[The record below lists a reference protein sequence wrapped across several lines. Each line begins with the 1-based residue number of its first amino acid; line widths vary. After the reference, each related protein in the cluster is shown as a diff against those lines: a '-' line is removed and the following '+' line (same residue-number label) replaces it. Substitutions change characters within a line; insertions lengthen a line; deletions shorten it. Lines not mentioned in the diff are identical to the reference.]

1 MTAASRA
8 GDGRDVLL
16 QARGLKAWYGA
27 AQILYDVDLEVRRGE
42 VVALMGRN
50 GAGKSTT
57 LKTLMG
63 LLPKRRGTVHFLG
76 QDISHASPHEAAR
89 LGLGFVPEDRRIF
102 TDLTVTEN
110 LEVGRQP
117 ARRWA
122 DGSAA
127 PQWTPAQLFKL
138 FPNLGE
144 MPHRPGGRMSG
155 GEQQMLTVARTLMGN
170 PYLVLLDEPSEG
182 VAPVIV
188 EQMAQMILELKGQG
202 VSILLSEQNMHFAEL
217 VSDRAY
223 VLEKGQIRYHASMAE
238 LAANEEVRRA
248 YLSL

>member
-1 MTAASRA
+1 MNTNA
-8 GDGRDVLL
+8 DPLL
-16 QARGLKAWYGA
+16 QAHGLAAWYGA
-27 AQILYDVDLEVRRGE
+27 AQILFDIGLDVKRGE

-63 LLPKRRGTVHFLG
+63 MLPQRAGHVQFMGHDIAREAPHQIARRGLG
-76 QDISHASPHEAAR
+76 Y
-89 LGLGFVPEDRRIF
+89 VPEDRRIF
-102 TDLTVTEN
+102 SDLTVMEN
-110 LEVGRQP
+110 LEVARQP
-117 ARRWA
+117 ARSWI

-127 PQWTPAQLFKL
+127 PSWTPERLFKL

-144 MPHRPGGRMSG
+144 MPQRPGGRMSG

-170 PYLVLLDEPSEG
+170 PLLLLLDEPSEG

-188 EQMAQMILELKGQG
+188 EQMAQMILELKAHG

-223 VLEKGQIRYHASMAE
+223 VLEKGQIRYQATMAE
-238 LAANEEVRRA
+238 LAANDEVRRA
-248 YLSL
+248 YLSM

>member
-1 MTAASRA
+1 MNT
-8 GDGRDVLL
+8 LL
-16 QARGLKAWYGA
+16 NAKGLNAWYGA
-27 AQILYDVDLEVRRGE
+27 AHILFDVDLQVNRGE

-57 LKTLMG
+57 LKALMG
-63 LLPKRRGTVHFLG
+63 MLAKRKGAVSFLG
-76 QDISHASPHEAAR
+76 RDVSRAEPHEVAR
-89 LGLGFVPEDRRIF
+89 LGLGYVPEDRRVF
-102 TDLTVTEN
+102 GDLTVMEN
-110 LEVGRQP
+110 LEVGKQP
-117 ARRWA
+117 PRTWA

-127 PQWTPAQLFKL
+127 PLWTTEKLFKL

-144 MPHRPGGRMSG
+144 MPDRPGGRMSG

-188 EQMAQMILELKGQG
+188 EQMAQMILELKTQG

-223 VLEKGQIRYHASMAE
+223 VLEKGQIRHQSSMAE
-238 LAANEEVRRA
+238 LSVNEEVRRN
-248 YLSL
+248 YLSV

>member
-1 MTAASRA
+1 MVDA
-8 GDGRDVLL
+8 GATSEVLL
-16 QARGLKAWYGA
+16 DVRSLCAWYGA
-27 AQILYDVDLEVRRGE
+27 AQILYDVDLNVRRGE

-57 LKTLMG
+57 LKAIMG
-63 LLPKRRGTVHFLG
+63 MLDKRKGTMSFMG
-76 QDISHASPHEAAR
+76 RDISHSPAHEAAAH
-89 LGLGFVPEDRRIF
+89 GLGFVPEDRRVF
-102 TDLTVTEN
+102 TDLTVEEN

-117 ARRWA
+117 ARKWP
-122 DGSAA
+122 DGTAA
-127 PQWTPAQLFKL
+127 PLWTHERLYKL

-144 MPHRPGGRMSG
+144 MPTRPGGAMSG

-188 EQMAQMILELKGQG
+188 EQMVNMILELKGQG

-223 VLEKGQIRYHASMAE
+223 VLEKGQIRFTGSMAE
-238 LAANEEVRRA
+238 LAAAEDVRRA
-248 YLSL
+248 YLSV

>member
-1 MTAASRA
+1 MSTAN
-8 GDGRDVLL
+8 VLL
-16 QARGLKAWYGA
+16 QAHGITAWYGA
-27 AQILYDVDLEVRRGE
+27 AQVLFDIGLDVKRGE

-57 LKTLMG
+57 LKALMG
-63 LLPKRRGTVHFLG
+63 MIAQRAGHVLFMGLDIAREAPHQIARRGLG
-76 QDISHASPHEAAR
+76 Y
-89 LGLGFVPEDRRIF
+89 VPEDRRIF
-102 TDLTVTEN
+102 TDLTVMEN
-110 LEVGRQP
+110 LEVARQP
-117 ARRWA
+117 ERRWA

-127 PQWTPAQLFKL
+127 PSWTPERLFGL

-144 MPHRPGGRMSG
+144 MPQRPGGRMSG

-170 PYLVLLDEPSEG
+170 PLLLLLDEPSEG

-188 EQMAQMILELKGQG
+188 EQMVQMILELKGQG

-223 VLEKGQIRYHASMAE
+223 VLEKGQIRYEATMAE
-238 LAANEEVRRA
+238 LAANDEVRRA
-248 YLSL
+248 YLSM